1 MERERSAELAPRRS
15 RRSWVAL
22 APLAV
27 LLFGAGYTVVALG
40 LPLQSAL
47 GPGPGFVPLL
57 IGLLIVICAAWALL
71 TRTAAIPM
79 DQPFPRGEEAGR
91 VPLLVA
97 LLAAYVVL
105 LVPLGHL
112 LSATLMASASAW
124 VLGRRPWWLALGIGI
139 VLSVGSWVLFDL
151 LLGMPL
157 PSGPLS

>member
-1 MERERSAELAPRRS
+1 MEREGAAELPPRRS
-15 RRSWVAL
+15 RWSWVAL

-27 LLFGAGYTVVALG
+27 LLFGVGYTVVALG

-47 GPGPGFVPLL
+47 GPGPGFVPFL

-71 TRTAAIPM
+71 TGTAAIPR
-79 DQPFPRGEEAGR
+79 DQPFPLGEEAGR

-112 LSATLMASASAW
+112 LAATLMASASAW
-124 VLGRRPWWLALGIGI
+124 VLGRRPWWRAIGIGV

-157 PSGPLS
+157 PGGPLS